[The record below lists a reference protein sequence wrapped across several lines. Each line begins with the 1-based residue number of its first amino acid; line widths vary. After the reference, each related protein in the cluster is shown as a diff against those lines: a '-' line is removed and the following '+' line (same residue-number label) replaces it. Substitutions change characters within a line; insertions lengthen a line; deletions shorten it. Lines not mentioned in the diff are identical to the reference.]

1 MRSIIFTL
9 CIGYLL
15 VLFTVPVDASEMKM
29 DEHSSLTKVSHKFA
43 DAHEEKRSSS
53 PSSKHQS
60 AHTDGHPSHSGKSGC
75 CNDGC
80 MCIAT
85 NCYHFTSL
93 FYVPIRQF
101 ETTFAEQ
108 YDIIA
113 LAVPFKIFTPPFRP
127 PIA

>member
-1 MRSIIFTL
+1 M
-9 CIGYLL
+9 
-15 VLFTVPVDASEMKM
+15 PVDACEVKM
-29 DEHSSLTKVSHKFA
+29 DEHSSLTKVPHELA

-53 PSSKHQS
+53 LSSKHQS
-60 AHTDGHPSHSGKSGC
+60 AHTDGHPSHSDKSGC
-75 CNDGC
+75 CKDGC
-80 MCIAT
+80 MCIGT
-85 NCYHFTSL
+85 NCYLFTSL

-113 LAVPFKIFTPPFRP
+113 LSVPSKIFTPPFRP

>member
-1 MRSIIFTL
+1 MRFIIFTL

-15 VLFTVPVDASEMKM
+15 VLFTMPVDACEMKM
-29 DEHSSLTKVSHKFA
+29 DEYSSLTKVSHKLA

-60 AHTDGHPSHSGKSGC
+60 AHTDEQPPHSDQSGC

-113 LAVPFKIFTPPFRP
+113 LAVPPKIFSPPFRP